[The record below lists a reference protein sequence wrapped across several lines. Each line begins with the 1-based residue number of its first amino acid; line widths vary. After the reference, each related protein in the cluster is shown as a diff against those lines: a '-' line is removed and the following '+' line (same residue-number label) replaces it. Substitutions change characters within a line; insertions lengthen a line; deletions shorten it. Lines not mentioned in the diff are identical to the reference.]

1 MSSDDKVIK
10 VDRRSLIKNALII
23 GGGAYA
29 APLILGTATPASAQV
44 VSATCSTSSC
54 TGPLCGGPLDCFC
67 ISVAGGGFGCADPVC
82 TNDPCTTTAD
92 CGTNEVCFTSGC
104 CVEESGPGSFCVP
117 LCGTTQNGTPASATL
132 QSVRKGSAW
141 RH

>member
-29 APLILGTATPASAQV
+29 APLILGTATPASAQI
-44 VSATCSTSSC
+44 VSATCAASSC
-54 TGPLCGGPLDCFC
+54 EGPGCTNGNVLCACV
-67 ISVAGGGFGCADPVC
+67 SVAGGGFACVDPFC
-82 TNDPCTTTAD
+82 SNDPCTTSAD
-92 CGTNEVCFTSGC
+92 CAGNEVCFTSGC
-104 CVEESGPGSFCVP
+104 CDTGSFCVP
-117 LCGTTQNGTPASATL
+117 LCGTGPVEEQGLLNSAQL
-132 QSVRKGSAW
+132 QSKKPALTW

>member
-10 VDRRSLIKNALII
+10 VDRRLLIKNALII

-54 TGPLCGGPLDCFC
+54 AGPLCGGRLDCAC
-67 ISVAGGGFGCADPVC
+67 VSVAGGGFACVDPFC
-82 TNDPCTTTAD
+82 TDDGCTTSAD
-92 CGTNEVCFTSGC
+92 CAGNEVCFTSGC
-104 CVEESGPGSFCVP
+104 CIDESGPGSFGVP
-117 LCGTTQNGTPASATL
+117 LCGTTQNGAPYSAQL
-132 QSVRKGSAW
+132 QSKKLGFAW